1 MYIVIQTKQKNPQNK
16 TKPQNQTFMLTAAT
30 DTCGGLCLLAG
41 SPETSHFVPTKAIQ
55 DSATPNYLLHWFFFY
70 LAFLLQMCSGSYFFY
85 CYFFD
90 FWFFE
95 SGFLCIALA
104 VLELTL

>member
-1 MYIVIQTKQKNPQNK
+1 MTEKAPNSLFWPPFAEICEPVHIHSHTSDMGMHTHKH
-16 TKPQNQTFMLTAAT
+16 T
-30 DTCGGLCLLAG
+30 GLCLL
-41 SPETSHFVPTKAIQ
+41 
-55 DSATPNYLLHWFFFY
+55 LLFWFFFW
-70 LAFLLQMCSGSYFFY
+70 
-85 CYFFD
+85 